1 MSSGSSS
8 PTVAA
13 SRAGHPTR
21 ILGAVDETHQ
31 VPLVDALESVYL
43 VDNGGRAAQPLY
55 QLPGQIEAEI
65 HPADADMKQQVAGR
79 GHGNMP
85 TAGDLQNGCGSAGR
99 DPTKTLPTRPT

>member
-1 MSSGSSS
+1 MPSTK
-8 PTVAA
+8 P
-13 SRAGHPTR
+13 
-21 ILGAVDETHQ
+21 HQ

-43 VDNGGRAAQPLY
+43 VDNGGRAAQPLH

-85 TAGDLQNGCGSAGR
+85 RAGDLRNGCGSAGR
-99 DPTKTLPTRPT
+99 DPTKTRPTRPT